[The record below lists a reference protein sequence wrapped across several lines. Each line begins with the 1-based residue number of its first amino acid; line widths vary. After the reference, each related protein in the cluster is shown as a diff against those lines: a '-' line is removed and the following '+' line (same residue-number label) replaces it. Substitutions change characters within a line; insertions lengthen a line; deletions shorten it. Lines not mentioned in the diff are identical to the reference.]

1 MESLFWLQ
9 TWFNVARNTATDEIL
24 AVYKMGEK
32 PPELVSNNPV
42 TPCGEPAIGS
52 GNFSTSKK

>member
-1 MESLFWLQ
+1 MV
-9 TWFNVARNTATDEIL
+9 NVARNTATDEIL

-32 PPELVSNNPV
+32 PPALESNNPI